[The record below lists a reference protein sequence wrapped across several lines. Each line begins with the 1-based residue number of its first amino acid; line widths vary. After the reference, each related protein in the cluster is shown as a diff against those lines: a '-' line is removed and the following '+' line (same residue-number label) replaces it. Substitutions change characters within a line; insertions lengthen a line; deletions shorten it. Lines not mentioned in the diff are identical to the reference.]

1 VRLLICAAAVTLL
14 GCSNPTSPS
23 TGTAS
28 VAITAVG
35 VENGGSALQGRG
47 VDVTVALTAGED
59 LLRSNQAAN
68 PFVGPRLPFYVC
80 LSADGSTFTST
91 CLAGIDL
98 GEGRLTRVIG
108 PTASFNISAT
118 THLIAFVI
126 PAAQYGLP
134 VTAFGRFGTGD
145 SVPASALAVHV
156 LPWVINW
163 EAAAAS
169 SALLVRR

>member
-1 VRLLICAAAVTLL
+1 MRLLILAAAAALL
-14 GCSNPTSPS
+14 GCSNPSSPS
-23 TGTAS
+23 TTGTAS
-28 VAITAVG
+28 IAITNVAVA
-35 VENGGSALQGRG
+35 NGGSALQGRG
-47 VDVTVALTAGED
+47 VDVTVSLTASQD
-59 LLRSNQAAN
+59 LLESNRTAN
-68 PFVGPRLPFYVC
+68 PFVGARLPFYLC

-91 CLAGIDL
+91 CLSGIDV

-145 SVPASALAVHV
+145 SVPPSALAVHV

-163 EAAAAS
+163 ESSAAATPT
-169 SALLVRR
+169 LQ